1 MYPSHAANLPQHNI
15 HYATMKK
22 IRISIILLLMILVC
36 GTAGYMIIEKSSLS
50 DAIFMTVI
58 SITTVGFNEV
68 IHLSTAGRYFTIV
81 LIFGGVGLF
90 LFFVSLITQ
99 AMVEGGLQTFLG
111 RRSMERKLAGL
122 KDHYIVCGFGRIG
135 KVISKILHENRRTFV
150 IIENNPEEIS
160 AIEELGYP
168 VLRGDSTS
176 DEMLKKAHIDEAKAL
191 IAVTSSDADNVYVI
205 LSAKVLNPDIF
216 ILARSSGDTG
226 AETKLLRSGANKVF
240 SPYEI
245 GARRMAQS
253 LVRPTVI
260 DFIDLTVHDG
270 ELGLRLEELQVS
282 DKATFANKTLLESGI
297 RSEHDLIVVAIK
309 RYMGEMLFNPNQNTE
324 IKPGDILVVLGEH
337 TNIKNLEKKL

>member
-1 MYPSHAANLPQHNI
+1 
-15 HYATMKK
+15 MKK
-22 IRISIILLLMILVC
+22 ILISLALLLLILIY
-36 GTAGYMIIEKSSLS
+36 GTSGYMLIENTNLT
-50 DAIFMTVI
+50 DALYMTVI
-58 SITTVGFNEV
+58 SITTVGFSEV
-68 IHLSTAGRYFTIV
+68 IPLSPTGKYFTMFLV
-81 LIFGGVGLF
+81 FGGVGLF

-111 RRSMERKLAGL
+111 RRHMEKKLASL

-135 KVISKILHENRRTFV
+135 KVISKILHENRRPFL
-150 IIENNPEEIS
+150 IIENNPEEIT
-160 AIEELGYP
+160 AIEELGYL

-176 DEMLKKAHIDEAKAL
+176 DDILQKANIIDAKAL

-205 LSAKVLNPDIF
+205 LSARVLKPDIY
-216 ILARSSGDTG
+216 ILARSSGKKG
-226 AETKLLRSGANKVF
+226 AETKLLRAGANKVF

-270 ELGLRLEELQVS
+270 ELGLRLEELRVS
-282 DKATFANKTLLESGI
+282 DKATFANKTLMQSGI

-309 RYMGEMLFNPNQNTE
+309 RQKGEMLFNPNQNTQ
-324 IKPGDILVVLGEH
+324 ILPNDILVVLGEH
-337 TNIKNLEKKL
+337 TNIQGLEKKL